1 MLSITVPTNCMQRN
15 PILAESSLVL
25 QVRAQLGGWGEGGSA
40 EEEEASQ
47 AEAGHDLLLGLHLLH
62 LLRHE
67 GILPHPG
74 EEQDQEQGRLS
85 QRMQNPLA
93 SIWGREQCNCDIWG
107 MM

>member
-1 MLSITVPTNCMQRN
+1 MQRN
-15 PILAESSLVL
+15 PMPADSSLVS

-67 GILPHPG
+67 GILPHAG

-85 QRMQNPLA
+85 QRLQNPLA
-93 SIWGREQCNCDIWG
+93 SIWGGDQCNCDIWG
-107 MM
+107 IM